1 MTAILENLELFT
13 QICLNISLILTQVD
27 KMEFSCLKA
36 LLLFNDDNTGL
47 KNMKQVEQVTAVK
60 A

>member
-36 LLLFNDDNTGL
+36 LLLFNDDNAGL
-47 KNMKQVEQVTAVK
+47 KNVKQVEQVTVVK